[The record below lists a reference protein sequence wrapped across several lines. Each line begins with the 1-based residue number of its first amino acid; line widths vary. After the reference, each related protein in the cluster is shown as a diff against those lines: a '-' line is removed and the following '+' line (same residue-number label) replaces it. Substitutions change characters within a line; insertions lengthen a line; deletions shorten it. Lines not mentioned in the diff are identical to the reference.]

1 MLADGVGYTGAGVF
15 RHQVDAGH
23 HLFQKF
29 FPVGTGEGIDPLWHD
44 EGRREIST
52 HAGSI
57 DDTAAR
63 GHDRVKGII
72 DVDCAQRVGAQDG
85 FRAAHVGTHASNV
98 EQGFHLPTFHGV
110 PCQLFAAGT
119 VREVA
124 GKGFGFVSGFGQLGH
139 GAFQFCG
146 SAAYQNHMISGFTD
160 QLGRGAAYAAA
171 AAGNHTDRLHGAP
184 PQWILPVALSQAAVS
199 WSVSA

>member
-1 MLADGVGYTGAGVF
+1 MRAIIF
-15 RHQVDAGH
+15 
-23 HLFQKF
+23 FKNF

-72 DVDCAQRVGAQDG
+72 DVDCTQRVGAQDG

-98 EQGFHLPTFHGV
+98 EQSFHLPTFHGV

-119 VREVA
+119 VREVT

-160 QLGRGAAYAAA
+160 QLGRGAAHAAA
-171 AAGNHTDRLHGAP
+171 AARNHTDRFHGAP
-184 PQWILPVALSQAAVS
+184 PQ
-199 WSVSA
+199 

>member
-1 MLADGVGYTGAGVF
+1 MRAII
-15 RHQVDAGH
+15 
-23 HLFQKF
+23 LFKI
-29 FPVGTGEGIDPLWHD
+29 FPVGAGKGITVFWHD
-44 EGRREIST
+44 ESGGQIGA

-57 DDTAAR
+57 NDTAAR

-98 EQGFHLPTFHGV
+98 EQSFHLPTFHGV

-119 VREVA
+119 VREVT

-146 SAAYQNHMISGFTD
+146 SAAYQIT
-160 QLGRGAAYAAA
+160 
-171 AAGNHTDRLHGAP
+171 
-184 PQWILPVALSQAAVS
+184 
-199 WSVSA
+199 